1 MMGVPDAVPAEYLA
15 ALRATGAVHT
25 AALEHAF
32 ASSATTVTGTCG
44 FRSPASAPG

>member
-1 MMGVPDAVPAEYLA
+1 MIASRTLTLPDPDAVPAGYLA

-32 ASSATTVTGTCG
+32 AAVPRHRCEVWL
-44 FRSPASAPG
+44 